1 MIRLLADEN
10 FDADITRGLLR
21 RLAGLDLALATLH
34 GLEGAPDP
42 DVLAWAAR
50 HGRIVLTHDRAT
62 MPAFGH
68 RRWLEGEPLP
78 GIWVVDDGMAKGAAI
93 DQLALAIS
101 CLEPEECKDKIL
113 YFPLR

>member
-21 RLAGLDLALATLH
+21 RLAGLDLAVATLH

-68 RRWLEGEPLP
+68 RRSASGYLGRGRWHGQGRGHRSTGPGHLLP
-78 GIWVVDDGMAKGAAI
+78 
-93 DQLALAIS
+93 
-101 CLEPEECKDKIL
+101 
-113 YFPLR
+113 